1 MFVSRNRRQVA
12 LGVKTGVRGVAK
24 IAHGDGNVGL
34 IDVPDPVATPGH
46 VVIEVKAA
54 GICGTD
60 LHIYHDEFPSVPP
73 VILGHEVAG
82 VVVDTGAGVSRCR
95 PGDRV
100 TTETYFST
108 CNECIHCRSGYP
120 NLCRNRKSI
129 GSAVNGAFTRYLL
142 VPERNIHQLPGCV
155 DELAGCLT
163 EPLACCVH
171 ALELTRLEPGETAV
185 VSGPGAI
192 GLLTLQLLKSA
203 GLRVIVLGTSADE
216 ERLAVARQLGADIA
230 INVDISDFPSEILAR
245 TDGLGADA
253 VFECAGSAASA
264 GNCLVMVRRRGRY
277 AQVGLFGKPI
287 PWDMEQVCYKEL
299 HVSGSNATVPSAW
312 IKALHLLASGQVKT
326 APLIS
331 QVLPI
336 TEWQQAFEGFERK
349 QGLKRVLTPAG

>member
-1 MFVSRNRRQVA
+1 M
-12 LGVKTGVRGVAK
+12 RGVAK
-24 IAHGDGNVGL
+24 LTRGAGNVGL
-34 IDVPDPVATPGH
+34 IDAPDPVATPGH

-60 LHIYHDEFPSVPP
+60 LHIYHDEFPSSPP

-82 VVVDTGAGVSRCR
+82 VIADIGGGVTRCR

-100 TTETYFST
+100 TTETYFSV
-108 CNECIHCRSGYP
+108 CNECISCRSGHP

-142 VPERNIHQLPGCV
+142 VPERNVHALPPNV
-155 DELAGCLT
+155 DEFAGALT

-171 ALELTRLEPGETAV
+171 ALELTRIEPGETAV

-192 GLLTLQLLKSA
+192 GLLTLQLLKAA
-203 GLRVIVLGTSADE
+203 GLQVVVLGTSADE
-216 ERLAVARQLGADIA
+216 ERLDLARNLGADLA
-230 INVDISDFPSEILAR
+230 INIDATDFHRAILDR
-245 TDGLGADA
+245 TNNLRADA

-264 GNCLVMVRRRGRY
+264 GNCLTEVRRRGRY

-287 PWDMEQVCYKEL
+287 LWDVEQICYKEL
-299 HVSGSNATVPSAW
+299 QVSGSNATVPTAW
-312 IKALHLLASGQVKT
+312 QKALNLLASGQVKT

-349 QGLKRVLTPAG
+349 QGLKRILTPAS